1 MMTSAKFEISNN
13 FTALVAYDH
22 TEKMFNRSNGNNAST
37 PGNGMGYE
45 DILPIMNPGQS
56 YIVPI
61 NGIVSIIF
69 ILVTIVTNILV
80 MLVLLRKHM
89 RSPTNIILAAMA
101 LADML
106 TGLFPLPMYFYFF
119 TLGNYVEYPP
129 YDWCYVYKLFTE
141 YLPMI
146 FHTASIW
153 LTVFLAILR
162 YIYVCHTD
170 VARKVCTVPNVI
182 RATVGIYVVATLTQ
196 TTRFIE
202 SESIPHSI
210 PSKRSPNKTITTCL
224 FPYRPFVQE
233 DLDLYFNLIF
243 GFRVIFIHFIP
254 CSLLL
259 ILNALLIRTMRQAQ
273 LRRRLL
279 LRQNKKNESKK
290 LADSNC
296 TTLMLVA
303 VLGLFLLVELPLG
316 VIMILFSIQNT
327 LDIHISETSNF
338 LLMTAVSNT
347 AILVSYPLNFLIYCA
362 MSRQFRETFKR
373 IFTCKPMPLQRECSH
388 YTAVPQENGKMHQED
403 NKTNVVEI
411 SEYKKNG

>member
-1 MMTSAKFEISNN
+1 MSSTKFEFSNN
-13 FTALVAYDH
+13 VSAMAEYNNTDFTRRRQLNETA
-22 TEKMFNRSNGNNAST
+22 E
-37 PGNGMGYE
+37 
-45 DILPIMNPGQS
+45 ILEILEPGQS

-69 ILVTIVTNILV
+69 IFVTIVTNILV

-89 RSPTNIILAAMA
+89 RSPTNIILSAMA

-106 TGLFPLPMYFYFF
+106 TGLFPLPTYFYFF
-119 TLGNYVEYPP
+119 TLGNYDEYPP
-129 YDWCYVYKLFTE
+129 FDWCYVYKLFSD
-141 YLPMI
+141 YLPLI
-146 FHTASIW
+146 FHTSSIW

-170 VARKVCTVPNVI
+170 TARKFCTLPNVI
-182 RATVGIYVVATLTQ
+182 KATVGIFVVAALTQ

-202 SESIPHSI
+202 TQFIPI
-210 PSKRSPNKTITTCL
+210 TKPSKRNPSETVTTCL
-224 FPYRPFVQE
+224 LPYSDFIAQ
-233 DLDLYFNLIF
+233 DLDLYFNIMI

-279 LRQNKKNESKK
+279 LRQNKKSESKK

-303 VLGLFLLVELPLG
+303 VMSLFLVVELPLG
-316 VIMILFSIQNT
+316 VILILFSIQNT
-327 LDIHISETSNF
+327 LKINIMEQGTLT
-338 LLMTAVSNT
+338 LLTTLFNT
-347 AILVSYPLNFLIYCA
+347 CILVSYPFNFMIYCA

-373 IFTCKPMPLQRECSH
+373 IFTCKPMPLQRECSQ
-388 YTAVPQENGKMHQED
+388 YTAVPQENGKAHRD
-403 NKTNVVEI
+403 NNTTLVEI
-411 SEYKKNG
+411 PEIKKSEQI

>member
-1 MMTSAKFEISNN
+1 MNSTKFEISNN
-13 FTALVAYDH
+13 ISLMDENNH
-22 TEKMFNRSNGNNAST
+22 TDYGRKPEML
-37 PGNGMGYE
+37 E
-45 DILPIMNPGQS
+45 ILQPGQL
-56 YIVPI
+56 YLVPI

-80 MLVLLRKHM
+80 MLVLLRRHM
-89 RSPTNIILAAMA
+89 RSPTNIILSAMA

-106 TGLFPLPMYFYFF
+106 TGFFPLPSYFYFY
-119 TLGNYVEYPP
+119 TLRNYEEHPP
-129 YDWCYVYKLFTE
+129 FDWCYLYKLLSE

-170 VARKVCTVPNVI
+170 MARKFCTLPNVI
-182 RATVGIYVVATLTQ
+182 KATVGIFVVAALTQ
-196 TTRFIE
+196 ITRFVE
-202 SESIPHSI
+202 TQYIPHTL
-210 PSKRSPNKTITTCL
+210 PSKRDPNTTITTCL
-224 FPYRPFVQE
+224 VPYRQFVVQ
-233 DLDLYFNLIF
+233 DMNLYFNLIF

-279 LRQNKKNESKK
+279 LRQNKKSESKK

-327 LDIHISETSNF
+327 LDIIIMDNSTF
-338 LLMTAVSNT
+338 ILLTNISNT
-347 AILVSYPLNFLIYCA
+347 SILVSYPLNFLIYCA
-362 MSRQFRETFKR
+362 MSRQFRETFTR
-373 IFTCKPMPLQRECSH
+373 MFSCKPMPLQHETSH
-388 YTAVPQENGKMHQED
+388 YTAVPQENGKTHKE
-403 NKTNVVEI
+403 NHTTVVEI
-411 SEYKKNG
+411 PEIKKSE

>member
-1 MMTSAKFEISNN
+1 MHSTQFENFDNVSAFIGYNQ
-13 FTALVAYDH
+13 
-22 TEKMFNRSNGNNAST
+22 TEMFNKTDVNDTRSPRGPPDDLLLQVIT
-37 PGNGMGYE
+37 
-45 DILPIMNPGQS
+45 PGQS

-89 RSPTNIILAAMA
+89 RSPTNIILSAMA

-119 TLGNYVEYPP
+119 TLGNYADYPP
-129 YDWCYVYKLFTE
+129 YNWCYVYKLFAE

-162 YIYVCHTD
+162 YIYICHTD
-170 VARKVCTVPNVI
+170 MARKFCTVSNVI
-182 RATVGIYVVATLTQ
+182 KTTVGIYVVAALTQ

-202 SESIPHSI
+202 SQFIPI
-210 PSKRSPNKTITTCL
+210 TKPSKINPNETITTCIL
-224 FPYRPFVQE
+224 PFSPFVAQ
-233 DLDLYFNLIF
+233 DVDLYYNLIY

-279 LRQNKKNESKK
+279 MRQNKKSESKK

-316 VIMILFSIQNT
+316 VLMILFSIQNT
-327 LDIHISETSNF
+327 LDIPIFELSNF
-338 LLMTAVSNT
+338 ALMTTVSNT
-347 AILVSYPLNFLIYCA
+347 SILVSYPLNFLIYCA

-388 YTAVPQENGKMHQED
+388 YTAVPQENGKAHQQEG
-403 NKTNVVEI
+403 TNVVEI
-411 SEYKKNG
+411 SEYKKTG